1 MNRRRPLDES
11 GRDMFMAIFA
21 VVCFASI
28 GVLLA
33 L

>member
-1 MNRRRPLDES
+1 MNRRRLDEN
-11 GRDMFMAIFA
+11 GRDMFMAIIA
-21 VVCFASI
+21 AVCFAGI

>member
-1 MNRRRPLDES
+1 MKHRPLDEN
-11 GRDMFMAIFA
+11 GRDTFMAIFA
-21 VVCFASI
+21 VWCFIGI

>member
-1 MNRRRPLDES
+1 MSRRPLDED
-11 GRDMFMAIFA
+11 GRNMFAAIFA
-21 VVCFASI
+21 VWCFVSI

>member
-1 MNRRRPLDES
+1 MNRRPLDEN
-11 GRDMFMAIFA
+11 GRGMFMAIA
-21 VVCFASI
+21 CVWCFIGI

>member
-1 MNRRRPLDES
+1 MNRRPLDEN
-11 GRDMFMAIFA
+11 GRDMFMTIFA
-21 VVCFASI
+21 VWAFIGI

>member
-1 MNRRRPLDES
+1 MNRRRLDEN

-21 VVCFASI
+21 VACFVSI

>member
-1 MNRRRPLDES
+1 VKRRPLDEN
-11 GRDMFMAIFA
+11 GRDMFMAIA
-21 VVCFASI
+21 CVWCFIII

>member
-1 MNRRRPLDES
+1 MSRRPLDEN

-21 VVCFASI
+21 VWCFIGI

>member
-1 MNRRRPLDES
+1 MKRPLDEN
-11 GRDMFMAIFA
+11 GRNMFAAIA
-21 VVCFASI
+21 CIWCFASI

>member
-1 MNRRRPLDES
+1 MSRRLLDEN
-11 GRDMFMAIFA
+11 GHEHVMAIFA
-21 VVCFASI
+21 VWCFIGI

>member
-1 MNRRRPLDES
+1 MKRRQLDES
-11 GRDMFMAIFA
+11 GRDMLMAI
-21 VVCFASI
+21 VCVWCFIGI

>member
-1 MNRRRPLDES
+1 MNRRPLDEN
-11 GRDMFMAIFA
+11 GRGMFMAIFA
-21 VVCFASI
+21 VWAFIGI

>member
-1 MNRRRPLDES
+1 MKRRRLDEN
-11 GRDMFMAIFA
+11 GRDMFTAIACVWAFIG
-21 VVCFASI
+21 I

>member
-1 MNRRRPLDES
+1 MNRRPLDEN
-11 GRDMFMAIFA
+11 GRNMFAAIA
-21 VVCFASI
+21 CIWCFIGI

>member
-1 MNRRRPLDES
+1 MNRRRLDEND
-11 GRDMFMAIFA
+11 RDMFMAIA
-21 VVCFASI
+21 CVWCFIGI

>member
-1 MNRRRPLDES
+1 MSRRPLDEN
-11 GRDMFMAIFA
+11 GHDMFMAIA
-21 VVCFASI
+21 CVWCFIGI

>member
-1 MNRRRPLDES
+1 MNRRPLDEN
-11 GRDMFMAIFA
+11 GRDMFMAIA
-21 VVCFASI
+21 CVWCFAGI

>member
-1 MNRRRPLDES
+1 MKRRQLSEN
-11 GRDMFMAIFA
+11 GRCMFAAIA
-21 VVCFASI
+21 CVWCFIGI